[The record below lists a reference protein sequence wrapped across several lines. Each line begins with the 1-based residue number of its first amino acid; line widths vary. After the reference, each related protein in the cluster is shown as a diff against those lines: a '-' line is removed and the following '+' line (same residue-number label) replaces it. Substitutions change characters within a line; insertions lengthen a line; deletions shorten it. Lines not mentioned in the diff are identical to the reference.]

1 MEEDRESRDHA
12 HPTAGKVG
20 GAYGKTVSKVVSEI
34 GSEVKIP
41 RDFNIVRMLRYCE
54 EKEERRGET
63 KENFMV
69 SEGLYEYIIVD

>member
-34 GSEVKIP
+34 GSKVKIP

-54 EKEERRGET
+54 EKEEGEERQ
-63 KENFMV
+63 KKI
-69 SEGLYEYIIVD
+69 SW